1 MLYLDCFSGASGDM
15 VLGALLDLG
24 LPIDGLRSALG
35 SLALEYGD
43 VSAERV
49 TRAGVT
55 ATKFRLHDS
64 RPPVADNGHAH
75 YHLKGIVKAIR
86 RSALPPQS
94 QEKAVHLFERLAEAE
109 AAIHGTPIDKVHL
122 HEVGALDSIIDIV
135 GAVHGFDYFGIDDIA
150 ASPLNVGGGTVRCA
164 HGDFPVPAPATARLL
179 KDVPVYGSGSTE
191 LVTPTGALL
200 VTGYAREF
208 GPLPA
213 MRLEQVGYGAG
224 DRDPKG
230 TPNVLRI
237 MKGARLAAASDGES
251 GPGRPSPGEGGV
263 VVKIESE
270 IDDMNPQLF
279 GPLMDNLLAAGA
291 LDVFYTA
298 VQMKKSR
305 PGTLITIVAPPA
317 RRQAL
322 TDILFRESTTIGIR
336 YEEMART
343 CLDRAV
349 ETVTT
354 PYGDVRFK
362 VARQNGR
369 ELNASPEFD
378 DCARLAA
385 EHGVSIKLVQAAA
398 LQARGR

>member
-15 VLGALLDLG
+15 MLGAMLDLG
-24 LPIDGLRSALG
+24 LPLDALRSALG

-43 VSAERV
+43 VSAETV

-64 RPPVADNGHAH
+64 RPPVADNGHRH
-75 YHLKGIVKAIR
+75 YHLKGIVNAIR
-86 RSALPPQS
+86 RSALNPES
-94 QEKAVHLFERLAEAE
+94 QQRAIDLFERLAAAE
-109 AAIHGTPIDKVHL
+109 AAIHGTPIEKVHL

-135 GAVHGFDYFGIDDIA
+135 GSVFAFDYFGFDDVVS
-150 ASPLNVGGGTVRCA
+150 SPLNVGGGTVRCA

-179 KDVPVYGSGSTE
+179 LNVPVYSNGQSE

-200 VTGYAREF
+200 VTGYAQSF
-208 GPLPA
+208 GPMPP
-213 MRLEQVGYGAG
+213 MRVERIGYGAG

-230 TPNVLRI
+230 TPNVLRVLE
-237 MKGARLAAASDGES
+237 GARADAGA
-251 GPGRPSPGEGGV
+251 GPR
-263 VVKIESE
+263 VVKIECE

-279 GPLMDNLLAAGA
+279 GPLMESLLAAGA
-291 LDVFYTA
+291 LDVFYTP

-305 PGTLITIVAPPA
+305 PGTLVTIVAPPSA
-317 RRQAL
+317 RTTL

-336 YEEMART
+336 YEEMSRT
-343 CLDRAV
+343 CLDRST
-349 ETVTT
+349 ETVQT
-354 PYGDVRFK
+354 PYGEVRFK
-362 VARQNGR
+362 IARRDGQ

-385 EHGVSIKLVQAAA
+385 QHGVSIKSVQAAA
-398 LQARGR
+398 IRARGR

>member
-24 LPIDGLRSALG
+24 LPVDGLRAALG

-49 TRAGVT
+49 SRAGVS
-55 ATKFRLHDS
+55 ATKFHLHDN
-64 RPPVADNGHAH
+64 RELPPDPGHRH
-75 YHLKGIVKAIR
+75 YHLKGIVNAIR
-86 RSALPPQS
+86 RSALKPEGQD
-94 QEKAVHLFERLAEAE
+94 KAISLFERLAEAE
-109 AAIHGTPIDKVHL
+109 AAIHDTPVEKVHL

-135 GAVHGFDYFGIDDIA
+135 GAVYGFDYFGIDDIVS
-150 ASPLNVGGGTVRCA
+150 SPLNVGGGMVECA
-164 HGDFPVPAPATARLL
+164 HGTFPVPAPATLRLL
-179 KDVPVYGSGSTE
+179 KDVPIYGTGTSE

-200 VTGYAREF
+200 VTGYARAF
-208 GPLPA
+208 GPLPQ
-213 MRLEQVGYGAG
+213 MTVDGIGYGAG
-224 DRDPKG
+224 GRDTKG

-237 MKGARLAAASDGES
+237 LKGSRAGAAHHGHGDG
-251 GPGRPSPGEGGV
+251 GR
-263 VVKIESE
+263 VVKIECE

-291 LDVFYTA
+291 LDVFYTP

-305 PGTLITIVAPPA
+305 PGTLVTIIAPPD
-317 RRQAL
+317 RRAAL
-322 TDILFRESTTIGIR
+322 SDILFRESTTIGIR

-343 CLDRAV
+343 CLERAV
-349 ETVTT
+349 ETVPT

-362 VARQNGR
+362 IARRDGE
-369 ELNASPEFD
+369 ELNAAPEFD

-385 EHGVSIKLVQAAA
+385 QHGVSVKAVQSAAIA
-398 LQARGR
+398 ARSAQLR

>member
-15 VLGALLDLG
+15 MLGAMLDLG
-24 LPIDGLRSALG
+24 LPLDALKGALG

-43 VSAERV
+43 VSAEKV

-55 ATKFRLHDS
+55 ATKFRLHDT
-64 RPPVADNGHAH
+64 RPHAADDSHRH
-75 YHLKGIVKAIR
+75 YHFKGIVNAIQ
-86 RSALPPQS
+86 RSALKPES
-94 QEKAVHLFERLAEAE
+94 QQRAIHLFERLADAE
-109 AAIHGTPIDKVHL
+109 AAIHGTPIEKVHL

-135 GAVHGFDYFGIDDIA
+135 GSVYAFDYFGLDDVV

-179 KDVPVYGSGSTE
+179 INAPIYSNGNSE
-191 LVTPTGALL
+191 MVTPTGALL
-200 VTGYAREF
+200 VTGYARSF
-208 GPLPA
+208 GPLPP
-213 MRLEQVGYGAG
+213 MRVEQIGYGAG
-224 DRDPKG
+224 DRDPQG

-237 MKGARLAAASDGES
+237 LKGVRAEASGDS
-251 GPGRPSPGEGGV
+251 R
-263 VVKIESE
+263 VVKIECE

-291 LDVFYTA
+291 LDVFYTP

-305 PGTLITIVAPPA
+305 PGTLVTIVATPA
-317 RRQAL
+317 SRTTL

-336 YEEMART
+336 YEEMSRT
-343 CLDRAV
+343 CLDRSS
-349 ETVTT
+349 ETVQT
-354 PYGDVRFK
+354 PYGEVRFK
-362 VARQNGR
+362 VARRDGQ

-385 EHGVSIKLVQAAA
+385 QHGVSIKTVQSAAI
-398 LQARGR
+398 RSRVR

>member
-1 MLYLDCFSGASGDM
+1 MLYLDCFSGVSGDM
-15 VLGALLDLG
+15 MLGAMLDLG
-24 LPIDGLRSALG
+24 LPIDALKGALG

-43 VSAERV
+43 ISADRV
-49 TRAGVT
+49 TRAGVS
-55 ATKFRLHDS
+55 ATKFRLHDA
-64 RPPVADNGHAH
+64 RPPVADNGHRH
-75 YHLKGIVKAIR
+75 YHLKGIVNAIR
-86 RSALPPQS
+86 RSALKPES
-94 QEKAVHLFERLAEAE
+94 QERAIHLFERLAEAE
-109 AAIHGTPIDKVHL
+109 AAIHGTPIEKVHL

-135 GAVHGFDYFGIDDIA
+135 GAVYGFDYFGTDDVV

-179 KDVPVYGSGSTE
+179 ANTPIYGGGSSE

-200 VTGYAREF
+200 VTGYATSF

-213 MRLEQVGYGAG
+213 MRVEQIGYGAG

-237 MKGARLAAASDGES
+237 LQGTRAGATAASDAIAVTGAE
-251 GPGRPSPGEGGV
+251 R

-279 GPLMDNLLAAGA
+279 GPLMDSLLAAGA
-291 LDVFYTA
+291 HDVFYTP

-305 PGTLITIVAPPA
+305 PGTLVTIIASPSK
-317 RRQAL
+317 RSAL

-336 YEEMART
+336 YEEMSRT
-343 CLDRAV
+343 CLDRSV
-349 ETVTT
+349 ETVQT

-362 VARQNGR
+362 VARRDGQ
-369 ELNASPEFD
+369 ELNASAEFD

-385 EHGVSIKLVQAAA
+385 EHGVSIKEVQAAA
-398 LQARGR
+398 IKSRTR

>member
-15 VLGALLDLG
+15 VLGAMLDLG
-24 LPIDGLRSALG
+24 LPLDGLKSALG

-43 VSAERV
+43 VSAEKV

-55 ATKFRLHDS
+55 ATKFRLHDR
-64 RPPVADNGHAH
+64 RPAVADNGHRH
-75 YHLKGIVKAIR
+75 YHLKGIGNAIR
-86 RSALPPQS
+86 RSSLKRES
-94 QEKAVHLFERLAEAE
+94 QDRAIQLFERLAEAE
-109 AAIHGTPIDKVHL
+109 AAIHGTPIEKVHL

-135 GAVHGFDYFGIDDIA
+135 GAVYAFDYFGTEDVV

-179 KDVPVYGSGSTE
+179 VNAPIYGNGTSE
-191 LVTPTGALL
+191 MVTPTGALL
-200 VTGYAREF
+200 VTAYATSF
-208 GPLPA
+208 GPLPS
-213 MRLEQVGYGAG
+213 MRVERIGYGAG

-237 MKGARLAAASDGES
+237 LEGARADA
-251 GPGRPSPGEGGV
+251 GGDPR
-263 VVKIESE
+263 VVKIECE

-291 LDVFYTA
+291 LDVFYTP

-305 PGTLITIVAPPA
+305 PGTLVTIVAPPA
-317 RRQAL
+317 ARTTL
-322 TDILFRESTTIGIR
+322 SDILFRESTTIGIR
-336 YEEMART
+336 YEEMSRT
-343 CLDRAV
+343 CLDRST
-349 ETVTT
+349 ETVQT
-354 PYGDVRFK
+354 PYGEVRFK
-362 VARQNGR
+362 VARRDGH

-385 EHGVSIKLVQAAA
+385 QHGVSIKAVQAAA
-398 LQARGR
+398 IASRARQP